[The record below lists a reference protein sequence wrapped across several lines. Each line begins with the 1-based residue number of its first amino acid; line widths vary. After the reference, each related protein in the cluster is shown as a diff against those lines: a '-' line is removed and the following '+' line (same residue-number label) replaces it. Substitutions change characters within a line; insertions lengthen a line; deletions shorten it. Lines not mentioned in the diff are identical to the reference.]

1 MGRSASEPG
10 TNNKGMGTMKL
21 RRRLL
26 LAFAGFAAAAMASA
40 PVLADQATDAA
51 QTAMAAEMVD
61 TTAFKK
67 DGPIKI
73 GVSAGYLANSWVV
86 FALQHVKWEA
96 SKNANVTDVVV
107 TDAAFNPAK
116 QVSDI
121 EDLLRQDID
130 LLIYWPVDDASI
142 AEVLKRAVDAG
153 VPTVQAGGGFT
164 DAPGVIS
171 NAYISQWKLGEMV
184 ARQLMADIGGEGKI
198 VAMLPI
204 AGTTAAVDQL
214 DALETVLKEYPE
226 VELLSVEYGDW
237 NRGKAKQITENLLQR
252 FTQIDGVF
260 SPAGQMSIG
269 MAEAFDEAGR
279 LSETVFS
286 PGDEYNGWLKW
297 VATHNQGGAVT
308 FPTRAGQVA
317 VEIGLDIL
325 AGKPVK
331 RGVAVPSEYIAPADI
346 GAYAN
351 AEAPDDWWASELPA
365 DFLPQ

>member
-1 MGRSASEPG
+1 M
-10 TNNKGMGTMKL
+10 TLN
-21 RRRLL
+21 RRWL
-26 LAFAGFAAAAMASA
+26 LAATMLTAAAFALPAA
-40 PVLADQATDAA
+40 ADQATDAA
-51 QTAMAAEMVD
+51 QTATAAETVD
-61 TTAFKK
+61 TTAFAHE
-67 DGPIKI
+67 GPIKI
-73 GVSAGYLANSWVV
+73 GVSAGYLSNSWVV
-86 FALQHVKWEA
+86 FALQHVRWEA
-96 SKNANVTDVVV
+96 SKHPEITDVIV

-130 LLIYWPVDDASI
+130 LLIYWPVDDASV
-142 AEVLKRAVDAG
+142 ADVLKRAVDAG

-164 DAPGVIS
+164 DAPGTIS

-184 ARQLMADIGGEGKI
+184 ARHLMEDIGGKGKI

-214 DALETVLKEYPE
+214 DALETVLKEYPD

-237 NRGKAKQITENLLQR
+237 NRAKAKQITENLLQR
-252 FTQIDGVF
+252 FPEIDGVF

-279 LSETVFS
+279 LEEVTFS

-297 VATHNQGGAVT
+297 VAAHGQGGAVT

-317 VEIGLDIL
+317 VQIGLDIL
-325 AGKPVK
+325 AGKPVT
-331 RGVAVPSEYIAPADI
+331 RGIAVPSEYIAPADI
-346 GAYAN
+346 GPMVN
-351 AEAPDDWWASELPA
+351 ADAPDDWWATELPPE
-365 DFLPQ
+365 FLPTN

>member
-1 MGRSASEPG
+1 MTLS
-10 TNNKGMGTMKL
+10 
-21 RRRLL
+21 RRLL
-26 LAFAGFAAAAMASA
+26 LTLAGLATAAFAAA
-40 PVLADQATDAA
+40 PVLADRATDEAQAA
-51 QTAMAAEMVD
+51 KAAETVD
-61 TTAFKK
+61 TTSFKK
-67 DGPIKI
+67 EGPVKI
-73 GVSAGYLANSWVV
+73 GVSAGYLSNSWVV
-86 FALQHVKWEA
+86 FALQHVRWEA
-96 SKNANVTDVVV
+96 SKHDVSEVIV

-130 LLIYWPVDDASI
+130 LLIYWPVDDASV

-164 DAPGVIS
+164 DSPGVIS

-184 ARQLMADIGGEGKI
+184 ARQLMQDIGGKGKI

-214 DALETVLKEYPE
+214 DALQTVLQEYPD

-237 NRGKAKQITENLLQR
+237 NRAKAKQITENLLQR
-252 FTQIDGVF
+252 FPEINGVF

-279 LSETVFS
+279 LGEVIFS
-286 PGDEYNGWLKW
+286 PGDEYTGWLKW

-317 VEIGLDIL
+317 VEIGMNIL
-325 AGKPVK
+325 AGNPVT

-346 GAYAN
+346 GGYVAQDR
-351 AEAPDDWWASELPA
+351 PDDWWATELPA
-365 DFLPQ
+365 EFLPQ

>member
-1 MGRSASEPG
+1 
-10 TNNKGMGTMKL
+10 MKL
-21 RRRLL
+21 NRRVL
-26 LAFAGFAAAAMASA
+26 LALAGLTAAGALALPAA
-40 PVLADQATDAA
+40 ADQATDTA
-51 QTAMAAEMVD
+51 QTAKAAEMVD
-61 TTAFKK
+61 TTAFRHE
-67 DGPIKI
+67 GPIKI
-73 GVSAGYLANSWVV
+73 GVSAGYLSNSWVV
-86 FALQHVKWEA
+86 FALQHVRWEA
-96 SKNANVTDVVV
+96 SKHPDVESVVV

-142 AEVLKRAVDAG
+142 ADVLQRAVAAG

-164 DAPGVIS
+164 DAPGTVS
-171 NAYISQWKLGEMV
+171 NAYISQWQLGEMV
-184 ARQLMADIGGEGKI
+184 ARHLMEDIGGKGKI

-214 DALETVLKEYPE
+214 DALETVLKEFPD

-237 NRGKAKQITENLLQR
+237 NRAKAKQITENLLQR
-252 FTQIDGVF
+252 FPEITGVF

-279 LSETVFS
+279 LEEVTFS

-297 VATHNQGGAVT
+297 VAAHGQGGAVT

-317 VEIGLDIL
+317 VEIGLAIL
-325 AGKPVK
+325 AGQPVP
-331 RGVAVPSEYIAPADI
+331 RGTAVPSEYIAPADI
-346 GAYAN
+346 GTMVDAD
-351 AEAPDDWWASELPA
+351 APDDWWATALPA
-365 DFLPQ
+365 EFLPTN

>member
-1 MGRSASEPG
+1 M
-10 TNNKGMGTMKL
+10 TLT
-21 RRRLL
+21 RRLL
-26 LAFAGFAAAAMASA
+26 LGLAGVATAGLLVTPA
-40 PVLADQATDAA
+40 LADQATDAA
-51 QTAMAAEMVD
+51 QEKVAAEMVD
-61 TTAFKK
+61 TSAFKK
-67 DGPIKI
+67 DGPITI

-86 FALQHVKWEA
+86 FALQHVRWEA
-96 SKNANVTDVVV
+96 SLHPEIKNVIV

-121 EDLLRQDID
+121 EDLLRQKID

-142 AEVLKRAVDAG
+142 ADVLKRAVDAG

-164 DAPGVIS
+164 DAPGTTS

-184 ARQLMADIGGEGKI
+184 ARHLMEDLGGKGKI

-214 DALETVLKEYPE
+214 DALKTVLKDYPD
-226 VELLSVEYGDW
+226 VELLSAEYGDW
-237 NRGKAKQITENLLQR
+237 NRAKAKQITENLLQR
-252 FTQIDGVF
+252 FPTIDGVF

-279 LSETVFS
+279 LSEVTFS

-297 VATHNQGGAVT
+297 VAKNRQGGAVT

-317 VEIGLDIL
+317 VQIGVDIL

-331 RGVAVPSEYIAPADI
+331 HGVVVPSQYIAPKDI
-346 GAYAN
+346 DAYVN
-351 AEAPDDWWASELPA
+351 NDAPDDWWASELPPE
-365 DFLPQ
+365 FLPKQ

>member
-1 MGRSASEPG
+1 
-10 TNNKGMGTMKL
+10 MKL
-21 RRRLL
+21 NRRTL
-26 LAFAGFAAAAMASA
+26 LALAGLSAALAATG

-51 QTAMAAEMVD
+51 QTAKAAETAD
-61 TTAFKK
+61 TARFKK
-67 DGPIKI
+67 DGAKKI
-73 GVSAGYLANSWVV
+73 GVSAGYLSNSWVV

-96 SKNANVTDVVV
+96 SKHGITDVVV

-121 EDLLRQDID
+121 EDLLRQNID

-142 AEVLKRAVDAG
+142 ADVLKRAVDAG
-153 VPTVQAGGGFT
+153 IPTVQAGGGFT
-164 DAPGVIS
+164 DAPGVLS

-184 ARQLMADIGGEGKI
+184 ARHLMEDIGGKGKI

-214 DALETVLKEYPE
+214 DALQTVLKEYPE
-226 VELLSVEYGDW
+226 VELLSAEYGDW
-237 NRGKAKQITENLLQR
+237 NRAKAKQITENLLQR
-252 FTQIDGVF
+252 FPKIDGVF

-279 LSETVFS
+279 LGETTFS

-297 VATHNQGGAVT
+297 VAAHQQGGAVT

-317 VEIGLDIL
+317 VQIGMDIL
-325 AGKPVK
+325 AGKPVT
-331 RGVAVPSEYIAPADI
+331 RGIAVPSEYIAPADI
-346 GAYAN
+346 GKYVN
-351 AEAPDDWWASELPA
+351 ESAPDDWWATDLPPE
-365 DFLPQ
+365 FLPK

>member
-1 MGRSASEPG
+1 
-10 TNNKGMGTMKL
+10 MKL
-21 RRRLL
+21 TRRLL
-26 LAFAGFAAAAMASA
+26 LGLALTTAVLAAGPA
-40 PVLADQATDAA
+40 LADQASDAA
-51 QTAMAAEMVD
+51 QTAKAAETVD
-61 TTAFKK
+61 TAAYKK
-67 DGPIKI
+67 DGPYKI

-86 FALQHVKWEA
+86 FALQHVRWEA
-96 SKNANVTDVVV
+96 SKHDVSEVVV

-116 QVSDI
+116 QVADI

-130 LLIYWPVDDASI
+130 LLIYWPVDDASV
-142 AEVLKRAVDAG
+142 ADVLKRAVDAG

-164 DAPGVIS
+164 DAPGVVS

-184 ARQLMADIGGEGKI
+184 ARQLMADIDGQGKI

-214 DALETVLKEYPE
+214 DALETVLAEYPD

-237 NRGKAKQITENLLQR
+237 NRAKAKQITENLLQR
-252 FTQIDGVF
+252 FPQIDGVY

-279 LSETVFS
+279 LGEVTFS

-297 VATHNQGGAVT
+297 VEANQQGGAVT

-317 VEIGLDIL
+317 VQIGMDIL
-325 AGKPVK
+325 AGKPVT
-331 RGVAVPSEYIAPADI
+331 RGVAVTSEYIAPADI
-346 GAYAN
+346 SPYVSADR
-351 AEAPDDWWASELPA
+351 PDDFWASELPA
-365 DFLPQ
+365 EYLPQ

>member
-1 MGRSASEPG
+1 MV
-10 TNNKGMGTMKL
+10 
-21 RRRLL
+21 
-26 LAFAGFAAAAMASA
+26 AMAA
-40 PVLADQATDAA
+40 GPALADQASDAA
-51 QTAMAAEMVD
+51 QTAKAAETVD
-61 TTAFKK
+61 TTAYKK
-67 DGPIKI
+67 DGPFKI

-86 FALQHVKWEA
+86 FALQHVRWEA
-96 SKNANVTDVVV
+96 SKHNVSDVVV

-130 LLIYWPVDDASI
+130 LLIYWPVDDASV
-142 AEVLKRAVDAG
+142 ADVLKRAVDAG

-184 ARQLMADIGGEGKI
+184 ARHLMTDIGGKCKI

-214 DALETVLKEYPE
+214 DALETVLKDYPE

-237 NRGKAKQITENLLQR
+237 NRAKAKQITENLLQR
-252 FTQIDGVF
+252 FPEITGVY

-279 LSETVFS
+279 LGEVVFS

-297 VATHNQGGAVT
+297 VAAHNQGGAVT

-317 VEIGLDIL
+317 VQIGMDIL
-325 AGKPVK
+325 AGKPVT
-331 RGVAVPSEYIAPADI
+331 RGIAVPSEYIAPGDI
-346 GAYAN
+346 GPLVAADK
-351 AEAPDDWWASELPA
+351 PDDWWASELPA
-365 DFLPQ
+365 EFLPQ

>member
-1 MGRSASEPG
+1 MD
-10 TNNKGMGTMKL
+10 NMKL
-21 RRRLL
+21 TRRLL
-26 LAFAGFAAAAMASA
+26 LGVAALATAGFAVGPAF
-40 PVLADQATDAA
+40 ADQASDAA
-51 QTAMAAEMVD
+51 QTAKAAETVD

-67 DGPIKI
+67 EGPYKI

-86 FALQHVKWEA
+86 FALQHVRWEA
-96 SKNANVTDVVV
+96 SKHNVSEVVV

-121 EDLLRQDID
+121 EDLLRQNID
-130 LLIYWPVDDASI
+130 LLIYWPVDDASV
-142 AEVLKRAVDAG
+142 ADVLKRAVDAG

-164 DAPGVIS
+164 DAPGVVS

-184 ARQLMADIGGEGKI
+184 ARHLMTDIGGKGKI

-214 DALETVLKEYPE
+214 DALNTVLKEYPD
-226 VELLSVEYGDW
+226 VQLLSVEYGDW
-237 NRGKAKQITENLLQR
+237 NRAKAKQITENLLQR
-252 FTQIDGVF
+252 FPEIDGVY

-279 LSETVFS
+279 LGETVFS

-297 VATHNQGGAVT
+297 VAAHKQGGAVT

-317 VEIGLDIL
+317 VQIGMDIL
-325 AGKPVK
+325 AGKPVT
-331 RGVAVPSEYIAPADI
+331 RGIAVPSEYVAPADI
-346 GAYAN
+346 GPLTAPDR
-351 AEAPDDWWASELPA
+351 PDDWWASDLPSE
-365 DFLPQ
+365 FLPQ